1 MRPRS
6 IVFDLYGEYFRYRGG
21 AAKLGVLTE
30 LLGVFGVEPA
40 TVRVVMTRLR
50 REGWFDSERS
60 GREVTYVLNDK
71 SWRLLDD
78 GRARIF
84 ERHQDTWDR
93 TWTQAL
99 VEEQTSSREQ
109 RQRIE
114 KALTWWGFGHGGG
127 NSWFSPHDH
136 RKNVSESLEGDD
148 ELQVIFLRSTSAA
161 ITTDRMLARRCWDL
175 RGLGEDYQAFIEEY
189 QPRLAG
195 FRRGLSGPEA
205 LVERTA
211 LIQKYRHYPFRD
223 PDLPE
228 ELLPAGWRGQV
239 AHQTFLECHE
249 TLRAAAEELIEAV
262 TTGSSARN
270 VV

>member
-21 AAKLGVLTE
+21 AAKLGVLTD
-30 LLGVFGVEPA
+30 LLGTFGVEAA

-50 REGWFDSERS
+50 RDGWFDSERS

-84 ERHQDTWDR
+84 ERHHGDWDR
-93 TWTQAL
+93 TWTQVL
-99 VEEQTSSREQ
+99 VDDKIADRDA
-109 RQRIE
+109 RQRVE
-114 KALTWWGFGHGGG
+114 RALTWWGFGHAGG
-127 NSWFSPHDH
+127 NSWFPPHDH
-136 RKNVSESLEGDD
+136 RMKVSETLEGDD
-148 ELQVIFLRSTSAA
+148 ELAVMFLRSTSSA
-161 ITTDRMLARRCWDL
+161 ITTDRILARRCWDL
-175 RGLGEDYQAFIEEY
+175 RELGRDYQSFIEEY

-195 FRRGLSGPEA
+195 YRRGLPGPA
-205 LVERTA
+205 SLVERTT

-228 ELLPAGWRGQV
+228 VLQPTGWRGRA
-239 AHQTFLECHE
+239 AHEVFLECHE
-249 TLRAAAEELIEAV
+249 ILREAAEDLVDAV
-262 TTGSSARN
+262 TEGSRTQSA
-270 VV
+270 

>member
-21 AAKLGVLTE
+21 AAKLGVLTD
-30 LLGVFGVEPA
+30 LLGIFGVEPA

-50 REGWFDSERS
+50 RDGWFDSERS

-84 ERHQDTWDR
+84 ERHHGDWDR
-93 TWTQAL
+93 SWTQAL
-99 VEEQTSSREQ
+99 VDDQMADRDR
-109 RQRIE
+109 RQRVE
-114 KALTWWGFGHGGG
+114 KALTWWGFGHAGG

-136 RKNVSESLEGDD
+136 RKKVSETLEGDD
-148 ELQVIFLRSTSAA
+148 ELAVMFLRSTSSA
-161 ITTDRMLARRCWDL
+161 ITTDRILARRCWDL
-175 RGLGEDYQAFIEEY
+175 RELGRDYQSFIEEY

-195 FRRGLSGPEA
+195 YRRGLPGPAA
-205 LVERTA
+205 LVERTT

-228 ELLPAGWRGQV
+228 VLQPTGWRGRA
-239 AHQTFLECHE
+239 AHEVFLECHDI
-249 TLRAAAEELIEAV
+249 LREAAEELVDALTER
-262 TTGSSARN
+262 SSTQSA
-270 VV
+270 

>member
-21 AAKLGVLTE
+21 AAKLGVLTD
-30 LLGVFGVEPA
+30 LLGTFGVEAA

-50 REGWFDSERS
+50 RDGWFDSERS

-84 ERHQDTWDR
+84 ERHHGDWDR
-93 TWTQAL
+93 TWTQVL
-99 VEEQTSSREQ
+99 VDDKIADRDA
-109 RQRIE
+109 RQRVE
-114 KALTWWGFGHGGG
+114 RALTWWGFGHAGG

-136 RKNVSESLEGDD
+136 RMKVSETLEGDD
-148 ELQVIFLRSTSAA
+148 ELAVMFLRSTSSA
-161 ITTDRMLARRCWDL
+161 ITTDRILARRCWDL
-175 RGLGEDYQAFIEEY
+175 RELGRDYQSFIEEY

-195 FRRGLSGPEA
+195 YRRGLPGPA
-205 LVERTA
+205 SLVERTT

-228 ELLPAGWRGQV
+228 VLQPTGWRGRA
-239 AHQTFLECHE
+239 AHEVFLECHE
-249 TLRAAAEELIEAV
+249 ILREAAEDLVDAV
-262 TTGSSARN
+262 TEGSRTQSA
-270 VV
+270 

>member
-21 AAKLGVLTE
+21 AAKLGVLTD
-30 LLGVFGVEPA
+30 LLGTFGVEAA

-50 REGWFDSERS
+50 RDGWFDSERS

-84 ERHQDTWDR
+84 ERHHGDWDR

-99 VEEQTSSREQ
+99 VDDKIADRDA
-109 RQRIE
+109 RQRVE
-114 KALTWWGFGHGGG
+114 RALTWWGFGHAGG

-136 RKNVSESLEGDD
+136 RMKVCETLEGDD
-148 ELQVIFLRSTSAA
+148 ELAVMFLRSTSPA
-161 ITTDRMLARRCWDL
+161 ITTDRILARRCWDL
-175 RGLGEDYQAFIEEY
+175 RDLGRDYQSFIEEY

-195 FRRGLSGPEA
+195 YRRGLPGPAA
-205 LVERTA
+205 LVERTT

-228 ELLPAGWRGQV
+228 VLQPTGWRGRA
-239 AHQTFLECHE
+239 AHEVFLECHE
-249 TLRAAAEELIEAV
+249 ILREAAEDLVDAV
-262 TTGSSARN
+262 TEGSSTQSA
-270 VV
+270 

>member
-21 AAKLGVLTE
+21 AAKLGVLTD
-30 LLGVFGVEPA
+30 LLGTFGVEAA

-50 REGWFDSERS
+50 RDGWFDSERS

-84 ERHQDTWDR
+84 ERHHGDWDR
-93 TWTQAL
+93 TWTQVL
-99 VEEQTSSREQ
+99 VDDKIADRDA
-109 RQRIE
+109 RQRVE
-114 KALTWWGFGHGGG
+114 RALTWWGFGHAGG

-136 RKNVSESLEGDD
+136 RMKVSETLEGDD
-148 ELQVIFLRSTSAA
+148 ELAVMFLRSTSSA
-161 ITTDRMLARRCWDL
+161 ITTDRILGRRCWDL
-175 RGLGEDYQAFIEEY
+175 RELGRDYQSFIEEY

-195 FRRGLSGPEA
+195 YRRGLPGPAA
-205 LVERTA
+205 LVERTT

-228 ELLPAGWRGQV
+228 VLQPTGWRGRA
-239 AHQTFLECHE
+239 AHEVFLECHE
-249 TLRAAAEELIEAV
+249 ILREAAEDLVDAV
-262 TTGSSARN
+262 TEGSRTQSA
-270 VV
+270 